1 MHRDVEMGFTGS
13 DTRIPPETN
22 IEISQACP
30 GFVTQFQAVKA
41 KIAARASR
49 NLSLFVGAA

>member
-1 MHRDVEMGFTGS
+1 MLRDVEMGFTGS

-22 IEISQACP
+22 IKISQACP

-49 NLSLFVGAA
+49 YLSLFVGAA